1 MTPELGHFALAL
13 ACAFAFAQAILP
25 LWGAWL
31 RSPQLIAAAP
41 GLALGQLLALGTAA
55 GCLVWSNVT
64 DDFSVLNVAENSN
77 TLKPLIYK
85 ITGTWGNHEGS
96 IILWALILALCGGA
110 VAGFGR
116 GLPGALRARVI
127 GVLGATSAGFLLFSL
142 LTSNPFVRL
151 WPAPMDGR
159 DMNPLLQDPGLAFH
173 PPMLYAGYVG
183 FAVPFAFA
191 IAALLEGRVDASWGR
206 WVRPWTLASWCLL
219 TGGISLGSWWAYY
232 ELGWGGFWFWDPVE
246 NASLLP
252 WLTGTALLHSAIVVE
267 KREALKIWT
276 VLLAIGTFS
285 LSLSGTFLVRSGIL
299 NSVHAFANDP
309 ARGVFI
315 LGLLGL
321 VIGGSLLLFAL
332 RAPALTAGGVFA
344 PVSREGALVLNNV
357 LLCSIAAVV
366 ITGTMYPLFSDLL
379 LGEKLSVGA
388 PFFNSTVL
396 PLAVP
401 VFLAMAIGP
410 VLPWKRAALL
420 PALLRLW
427 WAAAFAA
434 VVGLVFVT
442 RLPVLPALAFAGAAW
457 MIVSAGA
464 EIVERIRLF
473 RLPLGASGKRLRGLP
488 VAAFGA
494 ALAHA
499 GMGVTVAGIAGM
511 SLATERVVLIHPGE
525 RVQAAGMT
533 WALDSL
539 TDADGS
545 NYSER
550 VANIRVIR
558 PGRADLPMH
567 PSRRSFP
574 VQRVTTTEAAIHTTG
589 FADIY
594 AVLGEERDGGAV
606 MRLHYNP
613 MAPWIWLGGL
623 VMALGRPAVPAGP
636 PPARGCPG
644 PPHRASRAVG
654 LMDRRQR
661 AAGRA
666 AWPGR
671 AGWRRVLGHAARD
684 AAPARSTR
692 AASRAR

>member
-1 MTPELGHFALAL
+1 M
-13 ACAFAFAQAILP
+13 
-25 LWGAWL
+25 
-31 RSPQLIAAAP
+31 
-41 GLALGQLLALGTAA
+41 
-55 GCLVWSNVT
+55 
-64 DDFSVLNVAENSN
+64 
-77 TLKPLIYK
+77 
-85 ITGTWGNHEGS
+85 
-96 IILWALILALCGGA
+96 A
-110 VAGFGR
+110 VFGR
-116 GLPGALRARVI
+116 GLPSALRARVI
-127 GVLGATSAGFLLFSL
+127 GVLGGTSVGFLLFSL

-151 WPAPMDGR
+151 SPAPIDGQ

-173 PPMLYAGYVG
+173 PPILYAGYVG

-191 IAALLEGRVDASWGR
+191 VAALLEGRVDASWGR

-232 ELGWGGFWFWDPVE
+232 DLGWGGFWFWDPVE

-315 LGLLGL
+315 LGLLGV

-332 RAPALTAGGVFA
+332 RAPALAAGGVFA

-379 LGEKLSVGA
+379 LGDKLSVGA
-388 PFFNSTVL
+388 PFFNATVL

-401 VFLAMAIGP
+401 VFVAMAIGP

-427 WAAAFAA
+427 WAAAAA
-434 VVGLVFVT
+434 VVMGLLLVT
-442 RLPVLPALAFAGAAW
+442 KLPVLPAFAFAGATW
-457 MIVSAGA
+457 LIVSAGA

-473 RLPLGASGKRLRGLP
+473 RMPLADSGRRLRGLP

-511 SLATERVVLIHPGE
+511 SLASERVVLIHPGE
-525 RVQAAGMT
+525 QVQAAGLT

-539 TDADGS
+539 DRRRWVELQRAGRQSARDPPRSAGRGNAPVPPQLPRPAGHDDRGGDSHHGLCRHLCRAWRGAGRRCGDAPALQPAGAVDLVRRPHHGGIGGGF
-545 NYSER
+545 
-550 VANIRVIR
+550 VA
-558 PGRADLPMH
+558 
-567 PSRRSFP
+567 RRSP
-574 VQRVTTTEAAIHTTG
+574 VARWCTG
-589 FADIY
+589 TQASLRF
-594 AVLGEERDGGAV
+594 LRDGPSSA
-606 MRLHYNP
+606 
-613 MAPWIWLGGL
+613 
-623 VMALGRPAVPAGP
+623 
-636 PPARGCPG
+636 
-644 PPHRASRAVG
+644 
-654 LMDRRQR
+654 
-661 AAGRA
+661 
-666 AWPGR
+666 
-671 AGWRRVLGHAARD
+671 
-684 AAPARSTR
+684 
-692 AASRAR
+692 

>member
-1 MTPELGHFALAL
+1 MIPELGHFALAL
-13 ACAFAFAQAILP
+13 ACAIALAQAVLP
-25 LWGAWL
+25 LWGAH
-31 RSPQLIAAAP
+31 RRDARMIAAAP
-41 GLALGQLLALGTAA
+41 GIAAGQLLALGTAA
-55 GCLVWSNVT
+55 FCLVWSNVS

-77 TLKPLIYK
+77 SLKPLLYK
-85 ITGTWGNHEGS
+85 VTGTWGNHEGS

-116 GLPGALRARVI
+116 DLPGALRARVI
-127 GVLGATSAGFLLFSL
+127 GVLGGCSVGFLLFSL
-142 LTSNPFVRL
+142 LTSNPFLRL
-151 WPAPMDGR
+151 WPAPIDGR

-173 PPMLYAGYVG
+173 PPILYAGYVG

-206 WVRPWTLASWCLL
+206 WVRPWTLVSWCLL
-219 TGGISLGSWWAYY
+219 TSGIALGSWWAYY
-232 ELGWGGFWFWDPVE
+232 ELGWGGYWFWDPVE

-276 VLLAIGTFS
+276 VLLAIATFS

-315 LGLLGL
+315 LGLLGI

-332 RAPALTAGGVFA
+332 RAHRLAAGGLFA

-366 ITGTMYPLFSDLL
+366 LTGTMYPLFTDLVL
-379 LGEKLSVGA
+379 DQKLSVGA
-388 PFFNSTVL
+388 PFFNATVL

-401 VFLAMAIGP
+401 VFAAMAVAS
-410 VLPWKRAALL
+410 VLPWKRAALA

-427 WAAAFAA
+427 WAAAVA
-434 VVGLVFVT
+434 VGFGLLMLT

-457 MIVSAGA
+457 LIVGSWA
-464 EIVERIRLF
+464 EIVERVRLF
-473 RLPLGASGKRLRGLP
+473 RIPLRDSAARLRGLP
-488 VAAFGA
+488 LSAFGA

-511 SLATERVVLIHPGE
+511 SLATQRVVLIHPGE
-525 RVQAAGMT
+525 QVEAAGMT

-539 TDADGS
+539 TDAGGP
-545 NYSER
+545 NYTER
-550 VANIRVIR
+550 VANLRVIR
-558 PGRADLPMH
+558 PGRADLAMH

-574 VQRVTTTEAAIHTTG
+574 VQQITTTEAAIHTTG
-589 FADIY
+589 MADIY
-594 AVLGEERDGGAV
+594 AVLGEERDGAAV

-623 VMALGRPAVPAGP
+623 VMAMGGGVSLV
-636 PPARGCPG
+636 
-644 PPHRASRAVG
+644 
-654 LMDRRQR
+654 DRRL
-661 AAGRA
+661 
-666 AWPGR
+666 
-671 AGWRRVLGHAARD
+671 RVG
-684 AAPARSTR
+684 APARRTVPL
-692 AASRAR
+692 AASA